1 MRLAHAWKLSLAPCM
16 RLAHPWK
23 LSFALCMKLVH
34 TMIGTFSYMRYSY
47 HGDFMIPNFTIHV
60 VAATFVNK
68 GCFKSQN
75 RHLHQ
80 TGLRK
85 SQGGFSET
93 LPINLLREP
102 DQPGSKASRRKKMNL
117 PSSWYLEDLRDQEP
131 RRPPG
136 SCRLISP
143 LRCATVGT
151 TVIFWESLWDT
162 LYRTAGCYGDVVSI
176 STGNNNI
183 IGATIH

>member
-1 MRLAHAWKLSLAPCM
+1 MLLQPHFQQGMLQKSKQTC
-16 RLAHPWK
+16 
-23 LSFALCMKLVH
+23 S
-34 TMIGTFSYMRYSY
+34 
-47 HGDFMIPNFTIHV
+47 PNRI
-60 VAATFVNK
+60 
-68 GCFKSQN
+68 Q
-75 RHLHQ
+75 
-80 TGLRK
+80 K

-93 LPINLLREP
+93 LPINLLQEP

-151 TVIFWESLWDT
+151 TVIFWGSLWDT

-176 STGNNNI
+176 STGNTNI
-183 IGATIH
+183 IGATRNATTHPQQSESWCISCQRASWTKTWAISEGPL